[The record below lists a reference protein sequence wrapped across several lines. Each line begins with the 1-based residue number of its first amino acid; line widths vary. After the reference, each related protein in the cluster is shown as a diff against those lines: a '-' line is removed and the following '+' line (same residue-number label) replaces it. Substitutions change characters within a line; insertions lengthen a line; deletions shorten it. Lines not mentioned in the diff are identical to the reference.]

1 MVHGSPLNAPVITL
15 GEKKS
20 LFGEKAQANEYV
32 SYALYYWPDPAN
44 PDGPYKPIDGK
55 KNKRLR
61 SMDDSG
67 RMADFLAEPFP
78 AAFPVI
84 RGCGAAE
91 RDSGK
96 SVRPFSRIAG
106 FRIRPDAC
114 RR

>member
-67 RMADFLAEPFP
+67 RMA
-78 AAFPVI
+78 AFISTVCSWDGSINSTGI
-84 RGCGAAE
+84 R
-91 RDSGK
+91 
-96 SVRPFSRIAG
+96 RPPPG
-106 FRIRPDAC
+106 PGNG
-114 RR
+114 

>member
-67 RMADFLAEPFP
+67 RMAAFISTVCSLGRQYKTRQGSAGRLPGRAMAESL
-78 AAFPVI
+78 VH
-84 RGCGAAE
+84 C
-91 RDSGK
+91 SGNPPC
-96 SVRPFSRIAG
+96 SPI
-106 FRIRPDAC
+106 
-114 RR
+114 